1 MQIGK
6 DQEEKFLRAKRGNI
20 CSAKKGDLIL
30 VTNATRTGQEKYGW
44 VARYEDMTPGPGGLW
59 HLDKLMVCST
69 AAAVAGAAPLLRE
82 HRQRARDSS
91 SAQAARAKEIF
102 AMPIFMQRPDRDQRW
117 LCILRR
123 GGLQK

>member
-1 MQIGK
+1 M
-6 DQEEKFLRAKRGNI
+6 RAKRRNI
-20 CSAKKGDLIL
+20 CSAKNGHLIL
-30 VTNATRTGQEKYGW
+30 LTNATRTGQEKYGW
-44 VARYEDMTPGPGGLW
+44 VAGHEDMTPGGLR

-82 HRQRARDSS
+82 HRQRARDGP
-91 SAQAARAKEIF
+91 SAQAGRAKEIF

-117 LCILRR
+117 LCVLRR

>member
-44 VARYEDMTPGPGGLW
+44 VARYEDMTPGPGGLR

-82 HRQRARDSS
+82 HRQRARDGP
-91 SAQAARAKEIF
+91 SAQAGRAKEIF